1 MDKRIILALTGASG
15 MAYALSLLEN
25 LTTHGREVHVIISDA
40 ARKVLELEE
49 EDCAQKL
56 SGARKIYAQKDISAP
71 FASGSWK
78 HAGMVVC
85 PCSMAS
91 LSAIANGLGSNLIH
105 RAADVTLKERRSL
118 ILVPRET
125 PFNRA
130 HLKNML
136 AAHDSGACIFPP
148 CPGFYT
154 HPRNLDDLLQVFTSR
169 VMDQLG
175 IENSLSRRWEGDVSV
190 PAESTT
196 V

>member
-1 MDKRIILALTGASG
+1 MNKRTILALTGASG

-25 LTTHGREVHVIISDA
+25 LTTHGREVHVVISDA

-49 EDCAQKL
+49 GDCTLRFSAAKKVYTE
-56 SGARKIYAQKDISAP
+56 RDISAP

-105 RAADVTLKERRSL
+105 RAADVTLKERRPL

-125 PFNRA
+125 PLNRV

-136 AAHDSGACIFPP
+136 AAHDSGACILPP

-154 HPRNLDDLLQVFTSR
+154 HPRNLDDLLLVFTSR

-175 IENSLSRRWEGDVSV
+175 IENNLSLRWEGDVTA
-190 PAESTT
+190 PAENITA
-196 V
+196 